1 MPWKMVFFVC
11 ISPKSQ
17 GFSRICQ
24 IRQSLRL
31 KIAEFRRL
39 AIYRQL
45 KFPSPKR
52 SRKSRIWRYIAR
64 NGNTVSSWQF
74 KSTSQAK
81 SSINGSLYWN
91 LKIISEHERKP
102 AKKPKEIMIYQMNQN
117 FGRRYSRLRDGEYL
131 YYVLSSK
138 IPERKSS
145 HNTIF

>member
-1 MPWKMVFFVC
+1 MDFAPYLSVF
-11 ISPKSQ
+11 
-17 GFSRICQ
+17 
-24 IRQSLRL
+24 RQNRKDFLEFAKFANLWGSKLRNFGNWRY
-31 KIAEFRRL
+31 IASSN
-39 AIYRQL
+39 
-45 KFPSPKR
+45 FPSPKR